1 MFSLIDNNDLD
12 YSGNIKPEVLAEIQS
27 EREAIRVEAQENGTF
42 MKAPNGN
49 DTNLNEAQWIDVRTK
64 RFKDWFGDWQNDP
77 ENSSKVVD
85 ENGEPLVV
93 YHGGAK
99 DIEQFNTDSI
109 FFAKDEDVA
118 RSYSGNEGQLYP
130 SFVNLR
136 RPLIEKG
143 AHNNWDDVR
152 PEIPYYEKY
161 RIIDNDGNLV
171 EDGIIYEKDAET
183 IALDRA
189 YEDKLDSDPNLDID
203 DVVPYNF
210 EKYYDNENVSTDDLF
225 DVATN
230 ELNYDGVILDG
241 ITDSANLDAFFATTV
256 VIASKPNQIKSAT
269 ENVGTY
275 SANNNDIRYS
285 LESTANINVVE
296 NDYIESE
303 LFKDISSIPFITK
316 EQSLGVYKSIY
327 TEGLDYWKDSDVKC

>member
-1 MFSLIDNNDLD
+1 M
-12 YSGNIKPEVLAEIQS
+12 
-27 EREAIRVEAQENGTF
+27 
-42 MKAPNGN
+42 
-49 DTNLNEAQWIDVRTK
+49 
-64 RFKDWFGDWQNDP
+64 
-77 ENSSKVVD
+77 
-85 ENGEPLVV
+85 VV

-99 DIEQFNTDSI
+99 NIEQFNTNSI

-118 RSYSGNEGQLYP
+118 RSYSGNDGQLYP

-136 RPLIEKG
+136 KPLIEKG
-143 AHNNWDDVR
+143 THNNWDDVR

-189 YEDKLDSDPNLDID
+189 YEDKLDSEPNLDID

-269 ENVGTY
+269 ANVGTY
-275 SANNNDIRYS
+275 SASSNDIRFS
-285 LESTANINVVE
+285 INSTTPLSV
-296 NDYIESE
+296 
-303 LFKDISSIPFITK
+303 K
-316 EQSLGVYKSIY
+316 EQ
-327 TEGLDYWKDSDVKC
+327 TEVTN